1 MLIIFTSFGDF
12 WVIANR
18 TVQRLHIT
26 FANPLEF

>member
-26 FANPLEF
+26 LLAH